1 VTTQLD
7 RPASAP
13 DAAPAPAAPATYP
26 ASKALY
32 EAARDFTTEGVQHA
46 GRFQKPH
53 PIYME
58 RSQGSRIWDADGN
71 EYIDFSLGSG
81 PLLLGHNH
89 PKVIEAVTAQLA
101 RAQLYGTPT
110 SSEVELARRIH
121 EAVPS
126 AEVVRFFTT
135 GTEACF
141 MAIRL
146 ARAFTGRSL
155 VVKHIGAFHGAQDY
169 VLTGLPRAGG
179 VKGQYPGLD
188 RRVSD
193 ATLAIPFND
202 LPAFDAVLAEHGDD
216 IAAFI
221 MEPALRGVV
230 PPDPGYL
237 EAIRETCTARG
248 IVLIFDEVVSCFR
261 MGPAGAEGYFGVRP
275 DISAMGKVIGGGFP
289 VGAVT
294 GRRDILDALAPGQPP
309 EVGVFAA
316 STWYGYP
323 MAMVAGAAALDVL
336 FHDGGFEQLESLG
349 AYFRSRFGEI
359 FRRVDVPGQVLGY
372 GPINKVILN
381 NHQVRDLATSQP
393 QLTPEAVIAIKKR
406 LFQLGIFMQGPGYV
420 PGFGKYLS
428 VQHTNDDID
437 RAADAFETAVREQAG
452 NVSA

>member
-1 VTTQLD
+1 MTTQMD
-7 RPASAP
+7 PPGASPATQE
-13 DAAPAPAAPATYP
+13 AAARTYP
-26 ASKALY
+26 ASRALF
-32 EAARDFTTEGVQHA
+32 ESAVDFTTQGVQHA
-46 GRFQKPH
+46 GRYQKPH

-58 RSQGSRIWDADGN
+58 RGDGARIQDADGN
-71 EYIDFSLGSG
+71 WYIDFSLGSG

-89 PKVIEAVTAQLA
+89 PKVTEAVVAQLSK
-101 RAQLYGTPT
+101 AQLYGTAT
-110 SSEVELARRIH
+110 SSEIELARRIH

-146 ARAFTGRSL
+146 ARAFTGRTL
-155 VVKHIGAFHGAQDY
+155 VVKHVGAFHGAADY

-179 VKGQYPGLD
+179 VDGVYPGLD
-188 RRVSD
+188 RRISD
-193 ATLAIPFND
+193 ATIAIPFND
-202 LPAFDAVLAEHGDD
+202 LPAFDALLEERGDQV
-216 IAAFI
+216 AAFM

-237 EAIRETCTARG
+237 EAVRERCTARE

-261 MGPAGAEGYFGVRP
+261 MGPAGAEGVFGVRP

-294 GRRDILDALAPGQPP
+294 GRRDILEGLAPGVPASKQ
-309 EVGVFAA
+309 VFAA

-323 MAMVAGAAALDVL
+323 TAMVAGTAALDVL
-336 FHDGGFEQLESLG
+336 FGEDGFARLEELG
-349 AYFRSRFGEI
+349 AYFRARFAEI

-381 NHQVRDLATSQP
+381 DKAVRDLETSKP
-393 QLTPEAVIAIKKR
+393 MLTPEAVIAIKKR
-406 LFQLGIFMQGPGYV
+406 LFSLGIFMQGPGYV

-428 VQHTNDDID
+428 LVHTRDQID
-437 RAADAFETAVREQAG
+437 QAAEAFETAVREQAG
-452 NVSA
+452 NVTA

>member
-1 VTTQLD
+1 V
-7 RPASAP
+7 
-13 DAAPAPAAPATYP
+13 APAAAAYP

-32 EAARDFTTEGVQHA
+32 EAAKPFTTEGVQHA

-58 RSQGSRIWDADGN
+58 RAEGARIQDADGN
-71 EYIDFSLGSG
+71 WYIDFSLGSG

-89 PKVIEAVTAQLA
+89 PKVIEAVKAQLSKD
-101 RAQLYGTPT
+101 QLYGTPT

-141 MAIRL
+141 MAIRI

-155 VVKHIGAFHGAQDY
+155 VVKHVGAFHGAQDY

-179 VKGQYPGLD
+179 VDGQYPGLD

-193 ATLAIPFND
+193 ATVAIPFND
-202 LPAFDAVLAEHGDD
+202 VPAFDAVLTEHGDD

-237 EAIRETCTARG
+237 EAIRERCTARG
-248 IVLIFDEVVSCFR
+248 IVLIFDEVVSCVR
-261 MGPAGAEGYFGVRP
+261 LGPAGAEGYFGVRP

-294 GRRDILDALAPGQPP
+294 GRRDILEALTPGAPPDR
-309 EVGVFAA
+309 GVFAA

-323 MAMVAGAAALDVL
+323 IAMVAGAAALDVL
-336 FHDGGFEQLESLG
+336 FQEDGFARLEELG
-349 AYFRSRFGEI
+349 AYFRARFGEI
-359 FRRVDVPGQVLGY
+359 FQQVDVPGQVLGY

-381 NHQVRDLATSQP
+381 RKRVRDLPSSQP
-393 QLTPEAVIAIKKR
+393 QYTPEAVTAIKKR

-428 VQHTNDDID
+428 LQHTRDHID
-437 RAADAFETAVREQAG
+437 QAADAFETAVREQAAG
-452 NVSA
+452 VTA

>member
-1 VTTQLD
+1 MTTQMD
-7 RPASAP
+7 PPARALAP
-13 DAAPAPAAPATYP
+13 TGPAAAYP
-26 ASKALY
+26 ASQALY
-32 EAARDFTTEGVQHA
+32 EASRDFTTEGVQHA

-58 RSQGSRIWDADGN
+58 RGDGARIQDADGN
-71 EYIDFSLGSG
+71 WYIDFSLGSG

-89 PKVIEAVTAQLA
+89 PKVIEAVTAQL
-101 RAQLYGTPT
+101 RKAQLYGTAT
-110 SSEVELARRIH
+110 SSEIELARRIH

-141 MAIRL
+141 IAIRL
-146 ARAFTGRSL
+146 ARAFTGRPL
-155 VVKHIGAFHGAQDY
+155 VIKHIGAFHGAADY

-179 VKGQYPGLD
+179 INGVYPGLD
-188 RRVSD
+188 RRISD

-202 LPAFDAVLAEHGDD
+202 LPAFDALLAEHSDE

-230 PPDPGYL
+230 SPDPGYL
-237 EAIRETCTARG
+237 DAVRERCTRHG

-261 MGPAGAEGYFGVRP
+261 MGPAGAEGFFNVRP

-294 GRRDILDALAPGQPP
+294 GRRDILEGLAPGVPAERQ
-309 EVGVFAA
+309 VFAA

-323 MAMVAGAAALDVL
+323 IAMVAGAAALDVL
-336 FHDGGFEQLESLG
+336 FQEDGFARLDALG
-349 AYFRSRFGEI
+349 EYFQARFSEI
-359 FRRVDVPGQVLGY
+359 FTRVDVPGQVIGY

-381 NHQVRDLATSQP
+381 NRPVRDLESSRP
-393 QLTPEAVIAIKKR
+393 QLTPEAVTAIKRR
-406 LFQLGIFMQGPGYV
+406 LLTLGIFMQGPGYV

-428 VQHTNDDID
+428 LVHTRDQID
-437 RAADAFETAVREQAG
+437 QAADAFETAVREQAG
-452 NVSA
+452 NVTD

>member
-1 VTTQLD
+1 MTTQLD
-7 RPASAP
+7 RPT
-13 DAAPAPAAPATYP
+13 AAAAVPATAYP
-26 ASKALY
+26 VSRALY
-32 EAARDFTTEGVQHA
+32 DGSRDFTTEGVQHA

-53 PIYME
+53 PIYMARGE
-58 RSQGSRIWDADGN
+58 GARICDADGN
-71 EYIDFSLGSG
+71 WYIDFSLGSG

-89 PKVIEAVTAQLA
+89 PKVIEAVTAQLGK
-101 RAQLYGTPT
+101 AQLYGTAT
-110 SSEVELARRIH
+110 SSEIELARRIH

-155 VVKHIGAFHGAQDY
+155 VLKHVGAFHGAQDY

-179 VKGQYPGLD
+179 VNGAYPGLD
-188 RRVSD
+188 RRISD
-193 ATLAIPFND
+193 ATVAIPFND
-202 LPAFDAVLAEHGDD
+202 LPAFDAVLAERGGE

-230 PPDPGYL
+230 PPDHGYL
-237 EAIRETCTARG
+237 EAIRERCTARG

-261 MGPAGAEGYFGVRP
+261 LGPAGAEGYFGVRP

-294 GRRDILDALAPGQPP
+294 GRRDILEGLAPGVPTERQ
-309 EVGVFAA
+309 VFAA

-323 MAMVAGAAALDVL
+323 IAMVAGAAALDVL
-336 FHDGGFEQLESLG
+336 FREDGFARLDALG
-349 AYFRSRFGEI
+349 DYFRARFAEI
-359 FRRVDVPGQVLGY
+359 FTRVDLPGQVLGY

-381 NHQVRDLATSQP
+381 NRRVRDLETSKP
-393 QLTPEAVIAIKKR
+393 QLAAEAVTAIKKR
-406 LFQLGIFMQGPGYV
+406 LFQLGVFMQGPGYV

-428 VQHTNDDID
+428 LVHTRDQID
-437 RAADAFETAVREQAG
+437 QAADAFETAIREQAG
-452 NVSA
+452 NVVA

>member
-1 VTTQLD
+1 MTTQQD
-7 RPASAP
+7 PP
-13 DAAPAPAAPATYP
+13 AAPAPTAYP

-32 EAARDFTTEGVQHA
+32 EASRGFTTEGVQHA
-46 GRFQKPH
+46 GRYQKPH

-58 RSQGSRIWDADGN
+58 RGEGGRICDADGN
-71 EYIDFSLGSG
+71 WYIDFSLGSG

-89 PKVIEAVTAQLA
+89 PRVIEAVTAQLA
-101 RAQLYGTPT
+101 KAQLYGTAT
-110 SSEVELARRIH
+110 ASEVELARRIH

-155 VVKHIGAFHGAQDY
+155 VIKHIGAFHGAQDY
-169 VLTGLPRAGG
+169 VLSGLPRAGG
-179 VKGQYPGLD
+179 VDGAYPGLD
-188 RRVSD
+188 RRISD
-193 ATLAIPFND
+193 ATVAIPFND
-202 LPAFDAVLAEHGDD
+202 LPALDALLAERGSEV
-216 IAAFI
+216 AAFI
-221 MEPALRGVV
+221 LEPALRGVV

-237 EAIRETCTARG
+237 DGVRERCTRHG

-261 MGPAGAEGYFGVRP
+261 MGPAGAEGFFNVRP

-294 GRRDILDALAPGQPP
+294 GRRDILEGLAPGAPADRQ
-309 EVGVFAA
+309 VFAA

-323 MAMVAGAAALDVL
+323 IAMVAGAAALDVL
-336 FHDGGFEQLESLG
+336 FNEDGFARLDALG
-349 AYFRSRFGEI
+349 EYFQARFGEI
-359 FRRVDVPGQVLGY
+359 FTRVDVPGQVIGY

-381 NHQVRDLATSQP
+381 NRPVRDLESSQP
-393 QLTPEAVIAIKKR
+393 RLTKEAVLALKKR
-406 LFQLGIFMQGPGYV
+406 LFQLGVFMQGPGYV

-428 VQHTNDDID
+428 LAHTRDQID
-437 RAADAFETAVREQAG
+437 QAADAFEIALREQAG
-452 NVSA
+452 NVID

>member
-1 VTTQLD
+1 MTTQLD
-7 RPASAP
+7 RPT
-13 DAAPAPAAPATYP
+13 APAAASYP

-32 EAARDFTTEGVQHA
+32 EASKGFTTEGVQHA
-46 GRFQKPH
+46 GRYQKPH

-58 RSQGSRIWDADGN
+58 RAEGARIQDADGN
-71 EYIDFSLGSG
+71 WYIDFSLGSG

-89 PKVIEAVTAQLA
+89 PKVVEAVKAQLGK
-101 RAQLYGTPT
+101 AQLYGTPT
-110 SSEVELARRIH
+110 GSEVELARRIH

-141 MAIRL
+141 MAIRI
-146 ARAFTGRSL
+146 ARAFTARSL

-179 VKGQYPGLD
+179 VDGQYPGLD

-193 ATLAIPFND
+193 ATIAIPFND
-202 LPAFDAVLAEHGDD
+202 LPAFDAVLAERGDD
-216 IAAFI
+216 VAAFI

-237 EAIRETCTARG
+237 EAIRERCTARG

-261 MGPAGAEGYFGVRP
+261 MGPAGAEGFFGVRP

-294 GRRDILDALAPGQPP
+294 GRRDILDALAPGAPADK
-309 EVGVFAA
+309 GVFAA

-336 FHDGGFEQLESLG
+336 FHDGGFEQLDALG
-349 AYFRSRFGEI
+349 EYFRARFAEI
-359 FRRVDVPGQVLGY
+359 FTRVDVPGQVLGY

-381 NHQVRDLATSQP
+381 RREVRDLPSSMP
-393 QLTPEAVIAIKKR
+393 QLTPEAVTAIKKR

-428 VQHTNDDID
+428 VQHTRDDID
-437 RAADAFETAVREQAG
+437 QAADAFETAVREQAG
-452 NVSA
+452 NVTA

>member
-7 RPASAP
+7 RS
-13 DAAPAPAAPATYP
+13 AAPLAAAYP

-32 EAARDFTTEGVQHA
+32 EASKGFTTEGVQHA

-58 RSQGSRIWDADGN
+58 RAEGARIQDADGN
-71 EYIDFSLGSG
+71 WYIDFSLGSG

-89 PKVIEAVTAQLA
+89 PKVVEAVTAQLA
-101 RAQLYGTPT
+101 KAQLYGTPT

-141 MAIRL
+141 MAIRI

-179 VKGQYPGLD
+179 VDGQYPGLD

-193 ATLAIPFND
+193 ATIAIPFNN
-202 LPAFDAVLAEHGDD
+202 LPAFDAVLAEHGDE

-237 EAIRETCTARG
+237 EGVRQRCTARG

-261 MGPAGAEGYFGVRP
+261 MGPAGAEGFFGVRP

-294 GRRDILDALAPGQPP
+294 GRRDILDALAPGMPP
-309 EVGVFAA
+309 DRGVFAA

-323 MAMVAGAAALDVL
+323 IAMVAGAAALDVL
-336 FHDGGFEQLESLG
+336 FHEDGFARLDALG
-349 AYFRSRFGEI
+349 EYFRARFGEI

-381 NHQVRDLATSQP
+381 RKRVRDLPSSQP
-393 QLTPEAVIAIKKR
+393 QFTPEAVTAIKKR

-428 VQHTNDDID
+428 LQHTTDHID
-437 RAADAFETAVREQAG
+437 QAAEAFEKAVREQAA
-452 NVSA
+452 NVID